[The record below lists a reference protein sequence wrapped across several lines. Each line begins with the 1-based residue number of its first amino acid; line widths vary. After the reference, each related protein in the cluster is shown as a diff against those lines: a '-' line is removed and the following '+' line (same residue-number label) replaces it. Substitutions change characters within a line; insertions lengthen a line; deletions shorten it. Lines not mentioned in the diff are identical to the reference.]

1 MFDDKYLSSDGVTE
15 IFPNG
20 YGALWLNFKF
30 AQATKICC
38 IELVGGLDLPEDTGL
53 YWNFAGGV
61 DRARFRVEYSEGI
74 AGLSAGSII
83 LYDGEPEWRR

>member
-38 IELVGGLDLPEDTGL
+38 IELVGGLDLPESTVL
-53 YWNFAGGV
+53 SWNRR
-61 DRARFRVEYSEGI
+61 DRATFLVEYSEGI